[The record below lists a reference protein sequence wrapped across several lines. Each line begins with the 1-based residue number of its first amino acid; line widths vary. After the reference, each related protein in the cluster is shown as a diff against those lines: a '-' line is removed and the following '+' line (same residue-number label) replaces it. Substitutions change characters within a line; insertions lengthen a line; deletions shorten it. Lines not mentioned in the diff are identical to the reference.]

1 MNNIKNFLIVAFL
14 AITTSVYAQQD
25 TTKVYSIDE
34 ISVVSFFNNDNHSTE
49 YDKTDVIET
58 NYGQEPS
65 NIFAKMPSIISLND
79 NGTEFGY
86 GYFRIRG
93 LDQTRI
99 NVMLDGC
106 PWNEA
111 EDFGS
116 YFANSPDL
124 ISSMDKISI
133 QRGTNSNNNGIAGS
147 AGAIN
152 FESINIWDDN
162 VSYAHIGGG
171 SFDSYKA
178 SIIYNMNPTNGWGL
192 HIKGTVQGTDGY
204 RDYGFNHSKALT
216 IKTGYK
222 FNTNHSIDILSMNG
236 FHRNGQGWIGNTI
249 EELENNPNAN
259 GCTSLEDDNWFMS
272 MNKLQYKGRLHSNII
287 LTSSVYYQYQTGSY
301 RFDLDNYMKRM
312 VDNTWGITNML
323 YDYGLTHNMVGGN
336 IIGKFYLSD
345 VTLNVGV
352 NGYTYNRR
360 HFSGDKSKNIPVEEN
375 YNNNG
380 LKNDFNGF
388 LTINYSL
395 LNNLS
400 FGGNI
405 QFRHTNF
412 SYKDHINPE
421 YNFTSNKYNTNWNF
435 INWGLNV
442 NYNPN
447 NNILL
452 YAKYSCVNREPT
464 RSDMFG
470 GNEFYP
476 GEINV
481 VTPEITDDFEIA
493 YHKTFNRI
501 NFSINGFYM
510 FFNNE
515 LILNG
520 ELGMNGLPCHENAK
534 DSKRYGLEIDFNWNV
549 YDNIYFDLT
558 GSISNNIVNSETFG
572 KRKHI
577 LTPGKTLNAD
587 LYWDNN
593 KYKIGINSNYRDE
606 MFIDMSNEH
615 TIPMLYTIN
624 LYSDINYKD
633 ITFSIRMNN
642 ITSRVNYSMGTI
654 GVNNEVLYI
663 KNAPFNLNVAVKYN
677 F

>member
-1 MNNIKNFLIVAFL
+1 MKKICNIIIFSIWSLY
-14 AITTSVYAQQD
+14 SYAQEEK
-25 TTKVYSIDE
+25 TINVDE
-34 ISVVSFFNNDNHSTE
+34 ISIISFYQNSSIADEFDNEIIYE
-49 YDKTDVIET
+49 Y

-65 NIFAKMPSIISLND
+65 HLIAKQPSVYSFND

-99 NVMLDGC
+99 NVTLDGC

-111 EDFGS
+111 EDFGA

-124 ISSMDKISI
+124 MASMENIVI
-133 QRGTNSNNNGIAGS
+133 NRGSTTNNNGVAGS

-152 FESINIWDDN
+152 LESINVFN
-162 VSYAHIGGG
+162 KHKSYVYLGGG
-171 SFDSYKA
+171 SFNTYKV
-178 SIIYNMNPTNGWGL
+178 SGVYNMNPNNKYGL
-192 HIKGTVQGTDGY
+192 HVKATHQYTDGY
-204 RDYGFNHSKALT
+204 RDNSKNLSDAVT
-216 IKTGYK
+216 IKYGYK
-222 FNTNHSIDILSMNG
+222 FNDKHTIDVLSMNG
-236 FHRNGQGWIGNTI
+236 YHENIQGWIGNTI
-249 EELENNPNAN
+249 DELKTNPRAN

-272 MNKLQYKGRLHSNII
+272 MNRINYKGYINSDWLI
-287 LTSSVYYQYQTGSY
+287 TSSMYFQYQTGGY
-301 RFDLDNYMKRM
+301 RFDLDNYMRRLIDK
-312 VDNTWGITNML
+312 NWQTTNVI
-323 YDYGLTHNMVGGN
+323 YDYGLQHNMIGGN
-336 IIGKFYLSD
+336 VIGKYFYRNGNVTFGVNAYNYKRNHFMGDKGINVSD
-345 VTLNVGV
+345 TDYYNNVG
-352 NGYTYNRR
+352 N
-360 HFSGDKSKNIPVEEN
+360 
-375 YNNNG
+375 
-380 LKNDFNGF
+380 KNDISTFTIIKYNG
-388 LTINYSL
+388 IEK
-395 LNNLS
+395 LNLI
-400 FGGNI
+400 GNI
-405 QFRHTNF
+405 QYRHVNFKYIDNVENYILNAHDLNTIWDFINYGFNADYIVSKDDKIHF
-412 SYKDHINPE
+412 SYNH
-421 YNFTSNKYNTNWNF
+421 
-435 INWGLNV
+435 
-442 NYNPN
+442 
-447 NNILL
+447 
-452 YAKYSCVNREPT
+452 VNREPT

-493 YHKTFNRI
+493 YHKTFKKF
-501 NFSINGFYM
+501 NFTINGFYM

-534 DSKRYGLEIDFNWNV
+534 DSKRYGLEIDFNWNI
-549 YDNIYFDLT
+549 YDNVYFGLT

-572 KRKHI
+572 KRRHI
-577 LTPGKTLNAD
+577 LTPCKTLNAD

-606 MFIDMSNEH
+606 MFIDMNNEH

-663 KNAPFNLNVAVKYN
+663 KNAPFNFNVAVKYN